1 MIPSLLIDL
10 LGDTEIISMNA
21 AAAGAV
27 VADVTQD
34 SSRVTPGSLF
44 CCRRGTQTDGHRYAP
59 AAVRGGASA
68 LLVERPLRLPVAQV
82 VVADMAKA
90 IPRVAA
96 AAWRHPARHL
106 RLVGV
111 TGTNGK
117 TTTTYLLQ
125 AIFEAHGWPAEVI
138 GTLSGPL
145 TTPEPIEL
153 QRTLAGMVAAGIE
166 AVAMEVSSHGLVQG
180 RVDATDFAVA
190 VFTNLD
196 RDHLDYHGD
205 MESYFEAKATLFAP
219 DRTAVGV
226 INADDPWGRR
236 LFETSRVP
244 VVSYG
249 ADDAHPIIDSV
260 GSTLRWR
267 DQDIRIRL
275 PGRFN
280 TYNAL
285 AAATAAEALGV
296 PAAEIAEALAT
307 AEAPP
312 GRMEII
318 DAGQPFRVIVDC
330 AHTPS
335 ALQQVLDT
343 ASEST
348 TGRLVVVFGCGG
360 DRDRTKRPQMGA
372 LVARNA
378 DVGILTSDNPRT
390 ESAAVIFADVL
401 AGAAGSS
408 LIVESDR
415 RRAIALAVAIAAP
428 GDTVLIAG
436 KGDQTIQQVGPISF
450 PFDDRVVAREEIAAI
465 LEAGGATGCPATVLR
480 PRPPLRLRA

>member
-1 MIPSLLIDL
+1 
-10 LGDTEIISMNA
+10 
-21 AAAGAV
+21 
-27 VADVTQD
+27 
-34 SSRVTPGSLF
+34 
-44 CCRRGTQTDGHRYAP
+44 
-59 AAVRGGASA
+59 
-68 LLVERPLRLPVAQV
+68 
-82 VVADMAKA
+82 
-90 IPRVAA
+90 
-96 AAWRHPARHL
+96 
-106 RLVGV
+106 V

-117 TTTTYLLQ
+117 TTTTYLLR
-125 AIFEAHGWPAEVI
+125 AIFESHGWPAEVI

-153 QRTLAGMVAAGIE
+153 QRRLAGMVATGTE
-166 AVAMEVSSHGLVQG
+166 AVAMEVSSHALVQG
-180 RVDATDFAVA
+180 RVDATDFAVG

-205 MESYFEAKATLFAP
+205 MDAYFEAKATLFAP
-219 DRTAVGV
+219 DRVAVGV
-226 INADDPWGRR
+226 VNADDPWGRR
-236 LFETSRVP
+236 LLETSRAP
-244 VVSYG
+244 VVPYST
-249 ADDAHPIIDSV
+249 ADIHPIIDPS
-260 GSTLRWR
+260 GSTFRWR
-267 DQDIRIRL
+267 GQEIRIGL

-296 PAAEIAEALAT
+296 PTAEIAKALAT
-307 AEAPP
+307 ADPPP

-335 ALQQVLDT
+335 ALQQALDT
-343 ASEST
+343 ASEAT
-348 TGRLVVVFGCGG
+348 TGRLIVVFGCGG

-372 LVARNA
+372 IVAHNA

-390 ESAAVIFADVL
+390 ESAALIFADVL
-401 AGAAGSS
+401 AGPGGSS
-408 LIVESDR
+408 LVVEEDR

-436 KGDQTIQQVGPISF
+436 KGDQTIQQVGPTSL

-465 LEAGGATGCPATVLR
+465 LEEGGATGCPATVASSVR
-480 PRPPLRLRA
+480 PYG